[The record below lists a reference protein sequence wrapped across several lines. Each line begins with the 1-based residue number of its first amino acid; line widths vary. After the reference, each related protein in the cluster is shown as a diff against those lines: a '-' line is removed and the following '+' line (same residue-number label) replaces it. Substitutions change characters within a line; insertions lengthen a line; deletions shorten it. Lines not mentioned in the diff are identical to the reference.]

1 MKDLYIMKLGTNHYV
16 FDFGNDSTS
25 GNYELSMRKTAM
37 GWNIEVTDLTE
48 WESKTTFLWVAD
60 TAREAFKDCLHSL
73 RYFERHYQHSLR
85 YYLHEVRA

>member
-1 MKDLYIMKLGTNHYV
+1 MKSLYIQKISTNHYE

-25 GNYELSMRKTAM
+25 GNYVLSMRKTAM

-48 WESKTTFLWVAD
+48 WETKTTFLWVAD
-60 TAREAFKDCLHSL
+60 TAREAVNDCLHSL

-85 YYLHEVRA
+85 CYLHKVRA